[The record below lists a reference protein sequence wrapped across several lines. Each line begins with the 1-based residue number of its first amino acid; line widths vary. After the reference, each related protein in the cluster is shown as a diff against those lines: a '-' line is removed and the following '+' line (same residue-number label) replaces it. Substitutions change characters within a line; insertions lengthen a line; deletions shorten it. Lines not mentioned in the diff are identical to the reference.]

1 MRKILSFILLFS
13 LAQSTFAQFYNGLQ
27 QDFGKNRVQYD
38 DKFWLYLRYDNYDVY
53 HDKAGKKLAE
63 FVAQN
68 VDSNY
73 AEIKRIL
80 EFEYSR
86 RIVFVVYNTMDD
98 FRQSNI
104 GYSTSDDEYNVGG
117 TTQIIDNKVVLY
129 FNGDHNDLVRQIR
142 KGIAE
147 VMMSEFLF
155 GVGAYRK
162 ILSNTDL
169 AAYPDW
175 FFDGMTEYFSNS
187 WNAQKEELFSQRV
200 KVGAYKKLSDLYG
213 DDAIFI
219 GQALWVYIGQKY
231 GDKTVANILYMSKL
245 TDDIDASFQYL
256 LGKDLRMVLLEM
268 TSYYQQKD
276 SSPENP
282 IVSNVDIPKRLTKR
296 AITDVSLN
304 SDASK
309 IVFVTN
315 KKGKTGIWVYD
326 FGTQKTTNIFRYGS
340 MVEQITDYSY
350 PIVRWHPSLNAL
362 AFFYEKKGRL
372 WFSIYNLETKEM
384 MTREFFHFEQVLDFS
399 YAPDGTKIVFSGAQG
414 GQTDVFTYNIQTY
427 ENEQITNDKADER
440 FPLYVQ
446 NGSKILFSSNR
457 ADDDLQNY
465 QTQLQPTYDLFLLA
479 GKSLER
485 LETSSASELRPLEL
499 RKGEYAYM
507 SDRNGLTNLFSV
519 SRDSTVSYVDTAMHY
534 SYTTKNF
541 AITPESFNVLNYSVS
556 NGTLVQLRQ
565 QNKRQYLNKSEI
577 NSNEYVP
584 VSSQQP
590 QITNQTPITDT
601 VTNSSVDTIAWQR
614 KSSDLYKTNFY
625 VNTLVNQLDF
635 SFVNTGYQKFT
646 GGAYDYS
653 QKVNVLLK
661 LGIID
666 LFENYRLTGAYRFT
680 GSLGT
685 NEYLLSVE
693 NLSKLIDRQ
702 YIFHRQSGLTFG
714 SNGSS
719 NYERVQDNNLI
730 LRLKYPLSQL
740 QSVTVTPNFRYVRNV
755 TLATDMSSLEKPT
768 VDEYWVGVSCNY
780 VYDNVRKRD
789 LNIYNGTRAKV
800 FAEAFA
806 QLNKSDSYL
815 TVFGLDVRHY
825 QKIHRNLIFA
835 SRVAYSTSY
844 GTSPLLYYLGA
855 VDNWLNLFS
864 RYQTYNANIQYDHS
878 VDWAYQAVGTN
889 MRGFSQNIRNGNSFA
904 VANFELR
911 WPIIQYFVVKPM
923 KSDILRNF
931 QVIGFFD
938 VGGAW
943 SGLLPGQKENAYK
956 YTIVEQNPIYVEI
969 DEMRQPF
976 VCGYGFG
983 FRTRIFGY
991 FMRLDNSWGYDEGEV
1006 QKMLQF
1012 SLGMDF

>member
-1 MRKILSFILLFS
+1 MRKILSFILLF
-13 LAQSTFAQFYNGLQ
+13 LVAQSSFSQFYNGLQ
-27 QDFGKNRVQYD
+27 QEFGKNRVQYD
-38 DKFWLYLRYDNYDVY
+38 EKFWLYLRYENYDVY

-73 AEIKRIL
+73 AEIKRKL

-86 RIVFVVYNTMDD
+86 RIVFVVYNTLDD

-129 FNGDHNDLVRQIR
+129 FTGDHNDLVRQIR

-155 GVGAYRK
+155 GVGVYRR
-162 ILSNTDL
+162 ILSNTAR

-175 FFDGMTEYFSNS
+175 FFDGMTEYFSES
-187 WNAQKEELFSQRV
+187 WNAQKEELLRQRITA
-200 KVGAYKKLSDLYG
+200 GSYKKISQLYG

-231 GDKTVANILYMSKL
+231 GDKAVANILYMSKL
-245 TDDIDASFQYL
+245 TDDIDASFQYV
-256 LGKDLRMVLLEM
+256 LGKNLRIILLEM
-268 TSYYQQKD
+268 SAFFQQK
-276 SSPENP
+276 ENSLKHSEEP
-282 IVSNVDIPKRLTKR
+282 HVQIPKRLTKR
-296 AITDVSLN
+296 SITDVALN

-309 IVFVTN
+309 LVFVTN
-315 KKGKTGIWVYD
+315 KSGKAGIWVYD
-326 FGTQKTTNIFRYGS
+326 FNSQKTMNVFRFGS
-340 MVEQITDYSY
+340 VVEQITDYTY

-362 AFFYEKKGRL
+362 AFFYQKKGQL
-372 WFSIYNLETKEM
+372 FFTVCNLETHEM
-384 MTREFFHFEQVLDFS
+384 VTRDFFHFEQVLDFS
-399 YAPDGTKIVFSGAQG
+399 YAPDGTKIVFSGVQG

-427 ENEQITNDKADER
+427 ENEQVTNDRSDER

-479 GKSLER
+479 GNALER
-485 LETSSASELRPLEL
+485 LDISSANEFRPLEL
-499 RKGEYAYM
+499 QKGEYVYL
-507 SDRNGLTNLFSV
+507 SDRNGLTNLFSM
-519 SRDSTVSYVDTAMHY
+519 SKDSTVSYVDTAMHY

-541 AITPESFNVLNYSVS
+541 AVTPESVNVKNYSVS
-556 NGTLVQLRQ
+556 NGSLVQLHQKNRRQ
-565 QNKRQYLNKSEI
+565 FLSKSEI
-577 NSNEYVP
+577 ARNEYVP
-584 VSSQQP
+584 VPSFP
-590 QITNQTPITDT
+590 KNVADT
-601 VTNSSVDTIAWQR
+601 VPNSGSDTIAWQR

-635 SFVNTGYQKFT
+635 SFVNTGYQPFT

-702 YIFHRQSGLTFG
+702 YIFHRQSGLAL
-714 SNGSS
+714 GSS
-719 NYERVQDNNLI
+719 GTNNYQRVQDNNLV
-730 LRLKYPLSQL
+730 LRYKYPLSQL
-740 QSVTVTPNFRYVRNV
+740 QSVSCTPNFRYVRNV
-755 TLATDMSSLEKPT
+755 TLATDMNSLSEPT
-768 VDEYWVGVSCNY
+768 ADEYWVGLSCNY

-789 LNIYNGTRAKV
+789 LNINNGTCAKV
-800 FAEAFA
+800 FAEVFA

-815 TVFGLDVRHY
+815 AVFGADVRHY
-825 QKIHRNLIFA
+825 QKIHRNMIFA
-835 SRVAYSTSY
+835 SRVALSTSY

-855 VDNWLNLFS
+855 VDNWLNLFG
-864 RYQTYNANIQYDHS
+864 RYQTYNSNIQYDHS

-911 WPIIQYFVVKPM
+911 WPVIQYFVVKPM

-931 QVIGFFD
+931 QLIGFFD

-943 SGLLPGQKENAYK
+943 SGLIPGKKENAYN
-956 YTIVEQNPIYVEI
+956 YTILQQNPISVEI

-983 FRTRIFGY
+983 IRTRIFGY
-991 FMRLDNSWGYDEGEV
+991 FMRLDNSWGYDEGDV